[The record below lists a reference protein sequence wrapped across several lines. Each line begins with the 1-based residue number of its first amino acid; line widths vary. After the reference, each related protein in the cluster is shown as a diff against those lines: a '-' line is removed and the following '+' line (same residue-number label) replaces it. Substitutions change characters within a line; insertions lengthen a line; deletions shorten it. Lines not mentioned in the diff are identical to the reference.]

1 MKAIGI
7 CGSTRKNATDFAVR
21 RALEIL
27 EKEYGVETTYFT
39 VRGKKINMCIHC
51 NDCVRKNEL
60 SCTVFKDD
68 ISGINE
74 ELLSSDIIVLGSP
87 IYEMGMSPQMSAIL
101 SRTRPNYNALKE
113 NPNVFY
119 DKLGMAIAVGG
130 ARNGGQE
137 MTINSLHGFF
147 HTNGIIPIGASMGVY
162 SGAAIWSKDT
172 VPFTEEVDEYGIKNL
187 DTLTRKVGE
196 TLKLIKGI
204 K

>member
-7 CGSTRKNATDFAVR
+7 CGSTRKNGTDFAVR

-51 NDCVRKNEL
+51 DKCIKENTKTCVIFN
-60 SCTVFKDD
+60 DD
-68 ISGINE
+68 ISHINE
-74 ELLSSDIIVLGSP
+74 AFLESDIIILGSP
-87 IYEMGMSPQMSAIL
+87 VFEMGMSPQMSAIL
-101 SRTRPNYNALKE
+101 SRTRPNYNALKA

-130 ARNGGQE
+130 TRNGGQE

-162 SGAAIWSKDT
+162 AGASIWSKDT
-172 VPFTEEVDEYGIKNL
+172 MPFTKEVDECGMKNL

-196 TLKLIKGI
+196 TLKLIKGN

>member
-27 EKEYGVETTYFT
+27 EKEYGVETTFFT

-51 NDCVRKNEL
+51 NDCVKKNEL
-60 SCTVFKDD
+60 SCTIFKDD
-68 ISGINE
+68 ISHINE
-74 ELLSSDIIVLGSP
+74 EFLASDIIVLGSP

-101 SRTRPNYNALKE
+101 SRTRPNYTALKE

-162 SGAAIWSKDT
+162 NGAAIWSRDT

-204 K
+204 E

>member
-51 NDCVRKNEL
+51 NDCVKKNEL
-60 SCTVFKDD
+60 SCTIYKDD
-68 ISGINE
+68 ISHINE
-74 ELLSSDIIVLGSP
+74 EFLASDVIVLGSP

-101 SRTRPNYNALKE
+101 SRTRPNYTALKE

-162 SGAAIWSKDT
+162 NGAAIWSRDT

>member
-7 CGSTRKNATDFAVR
+7 CGSTRKNGTDFAVR

-51 NDCVRKNEL
+51 NDCVRKNAKT
-60 SCTVFKDD
+60 CTIYTDD
-68 ISGINE
+68 ISHINE
-74 ELLSSDIIVLGSP
+74 EFLSSDVIILGSP
-87 IYEMGMSPQMSAIL
+87 IFEMGMSPQMSAIL
-101 SRTRPNYNALKE
+101 SRTRCNYNVLKE

-162 SGAAIWSKDT
+162 AGAGIWSKDT

-187 DTLTRKVGE
+187 DTLTRKLGE

>member
-51 NDCVRKNEL
+51 NDCVRKD
-60 SCTVFKDD
+60 SKTCTVFTDD
-68 ISGINE
+68 ISHINE
-74 ELLSSDIIVLGSP
+74 EFLESDIIVLGSP

>member
-21 RALEIL
+21 RALDIL
-27 EKEYGVETTYFT
+27 EKEYGVETTFFS
-39 VRGKKINMCIHC
+39 VRGKKMSMCMHC
-51 NDCVRKNEL
+51 NDCIKKNART
-60 SCTVFKDD
+60 CTVYSDD
-68 ISGINE
+68 ISHINE
-74 ELLSSDIIVLGSP
+74 EFFSSDIIILGSP
-87 IYEMGMSPQMSAIL
+87 IYEMGMSPQMSTIL
-101 SRTRPNYNALKE
+101 SRTRCTYNIIKE
-113 NPNVFY
+113 NPNFFY

-147 HTNGIIPIGASMGVY
+147 HTNGIIPIGASIGVY
-162 SGAAIWSKDT
+162 NGAAIWSRDT

>member
-1 MKAIGI
+1 
-7 CGSTRKNATDFAVR
+7 
-21 RALEIL
+21 
-27 EKEYGVETTYFT
+27 
-39 VRGKKINMCIHC
+39 
-51 NDCVRKNEL
+51 
-60 SCTVFKDD
+60 
-68 ISGINE
+68 
-74 ELLSSDIIVLGSP
+74 
-87 IYEMGMSPQMSAIL
+87 
-101 SRTRPNYNALKE
+101 
-113 NPNVFY
+113 
-119 DKLGMAIAVGG
+119 MAIAVGG

-162 SGAAIWSKDT
+162 AGAGIWSRDT

>member
-27 EKEYGVETTYFT
+27 EKEYGMETTYFT

-51 NDCVRKNEL
+51 NDCVKKNAL
-60 SCTVFKDD
+60 SCTIFKDD
-68 ISGINE
+68 ISHINE
-74 ELLSSDIIVLGSP
+74 EFLASDVIVLGSP

-101 SRTRPNYNALKE
+101 SRTRPNYTALKE

-162 SGAAIWSKDT
+162 NGAAIWSRDT